1 VIGQVSPLPAKKGFF
16 LATEFQVREIYDRLY
31 SHAVANYSKDGWDFF
46 VECCSFDDL
55 CQRSAEVGF
64 STYEEAFE
72 YYADV
77 YGVMNER
84 RADVMAEI
92 F

>member
-1 VIGQVSPLPAKKGFF
+1 M
-16 LATEFQVREIYDRLY
+16 REIYDRLY
-31 SHAVANYSKDGWDFF
+31 SHAVANYSNKGWDFF
-46 VECCSFDDL
+46 VECCGFDDF
-55 CQRSAEVGF
+55 CKRAAEVGF

-77 YGVMNER
+77 YGVMNEG
-84 RADVMAEI
+84 RAYVMSEI